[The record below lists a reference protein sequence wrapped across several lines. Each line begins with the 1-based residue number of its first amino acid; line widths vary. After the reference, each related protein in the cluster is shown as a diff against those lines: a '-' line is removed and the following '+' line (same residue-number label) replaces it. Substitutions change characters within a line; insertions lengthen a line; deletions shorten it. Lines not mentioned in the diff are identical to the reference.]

1 MVISQFFIHVV
12 ISKFHQRSA
21 IDPSFI
27 CYLFCT
33 LAPKDTRTHT
43 NRQCRFK
50 LGTDKSD
57 VQSHSHTKC
66 AFQNT
71 FLTVTKINALDLN
84 ESIETEGRQL
94 PAAEQLHQLFSPLTV
109 SCIKKDNLRDV
120 WLLWGPRVVILVGY
134 SKYRNTVHRAPST

>member
-1 MVISQFFIHVV
+1 MKGRKQITLNSLLLSLIFPLPVLHQTSKMNPEFQVVLSQFFIHMV

-33 LAPKDTRTHT
+33 LAPKDTHT
-43 NRQCRFK
+43 LKTRQSRFK
-50 LGTDKSD
+50 LGTDKRD

-71 FLTVTKINALDLN
+71 FLTVTKINALDVN

-94 PAAEQLHQLFSPLTV
+94 PAAEQLHQLFLPL
-109 SCIKKDNLRDV
+109 R
-120 WLLWGPRVVILVGY
+120 Y
-134 SKYRNTVHRAPST
+134 SFL